1 MHIPVPY
8 DRRFQMKR
16 KLTALIVAAVTLLAV
31 FSSGWTVNADSRYY
45 TIEGYNVNVDVQPD
59 GSANIEEHITYRFNG
74 SFNGVLRDIAFD
86 RTDGIQGIKVY
97 VDDNGTER
105 ELSVNSKNSL
115 DAEGTSGTYN
125 MVTEGSLEHFKVY
138 EKSSNETKTFI
149 YRYTFLNVCTKYND
163 IAEFNRKIID
173 ENHDVAFSGVTVN
186 IHLPEGASANDIKVY
201 GHGPL
206 TGSNRIIDGSNV
218 QFTIDYLPSGQ
229 WMETLVLFPTSL
241 LPQAGRVV
249 NEDALPRIL
258 ANEKQ
263 LAEDANKQREEARK
277 QVAEYKRQQDLRRKQ
292 EEAQRARDAAIRPY
306 GNAVGV
312 TMFCLW
318 FLLIFWLYFKYDK
331 EFKPTF
337 QGKYY
342 RELPGEYTPAEM
354 SVLMSMGS
362 VGTRDITATLMDLV
376 RKQQLRLNNDSYIK
390 HGFFKDKKV
399 QDYSLS
405 INPDAP
411 AISLKRHETFLMDW
425 FIGKIGN
432 GNSVLL
438 DEISDYCK
446 SASGARDFT
455 EDYSRWQTLAKEV
468 SEKNNFFDDT
478 CGKGRLIGVLSS
490 LAGLALGI
498 LVITG
503 LKSAFGAVLIIQA
516 IILMIFSGRIKRR
529 TAYGTEQHAMW
540 HAFKNFLKDFS
551 SLEKAEMPAIVM
563 WEYYLVY
570 AISLGVAKEVIRQL
584 PLVFTDADLQNTHLT
599 FMYGYSFNNFAAF
612 TDAFD
617 MTVDSVDNAIS
628 HAFDV
633 ANSTNSSASGGGGGF
648 SGGSSG
654 GGGGGGGVGAF

>member
-1 MHIPVPY
+1 MV
-8 DRRFQMKR
+8 K
-16 KLTALIVAAVTLLAV
+16 KLTALILAAMTLLTV
-31 FSSGWTVNADSRYY
+31 FSFGWKVNADSRYY

-59 GSANIEEHITYRFNG
+59 GSANIEERISYKFNG
-74 SFNGVLRDIAFD
+74 SFNGVLRDIDFGE
-86 RTDGIQGIKVY
+86 TDGLKDVKVY

-105 ELSVNSKNSL
+105 ELSVNSTGNL
-115 DAEGTSGTYN
+115 DAEGSSGTYN
-125 MVTEGSLEHFKVY
+125 MVAEGNLMHFKVY
-138 EKSSNETKTFI
+138 EKSRDIGKTFI
-149 YRYTFLNVCTKYND
+149 YRYTLLNVCTKYND

-173 ENHDVAFSGVTVN
+173 SGWTVTLSNILVN
-186 IHLPEGASANDIKVY
+186 IHLPEGASMNDIKVF

-206 TGSNRIIDGSNV
+206 TGSSKIIDGSNV
-218 QFTIDYLPSGQ
+218 QFKLDYLPPGN
-229 WMETLVLFPTSL
+229 WMETLVLFPVSL

-263 LAEDANKQREEARK
+263 LADEANNQREEARK
-277 QVAEYKRQQDLRRKQ
+277 QVEEYQRQQELLRKQ
-292 EEAQRARDAAIRPY
+292 EEAQRARDAVLRPI
-306 GNAVGV
+306 GNAIAV
-312 TMFCLW
+312 TLFCLW

-337 QGKYY
+337 EGKYY

-362 VGTRDITATLMDLV
+362 VNTRDITATLMDLV
-376 RKQQLRLNNDSYIK
+376 RKRQLLLNNNSYIK
-390 HGFFKDKKV
+390 HGFFKDKQV

-411 AISLKRHETFLMDW
+411 AISLMRHETFLMDW

-432 GNSVLL
+432 GNSVHL
-438 DEISDYCK
+438 DEISDYCR
-446 SASGARDFT
+446 STSGARHFT

-468 SEKNNFFDDT
+468 AEKNDFFDET
-478 CGKGRLIGVLSS
+478 CGRGRVIGILSS
-490 LAGLALGI
+490 LALLAIGFM
-498 LVITG
+498 VVTG
-503 LKSAFGAVLIIQA
+503 LKSTFGVALIIQA
-516 IILMIFSGRIKRR
+516 VILMIFSARLKRR

-551 SLEKAEMPAIVM
+551 NLEKAEMPSIVM
-563 WEYYLVY
+563 WEHYLVY

-599 FMYGYSFNNFAAF
+599 FMYGYGFNNFAAF
-612 TDAFD
+612 TTAFD

-633 ANSTNSSASGGGGGF
+633 ANSTNSSSSGGGGGF

-654 GGGGGGGVGAF
+654 GGGGGGGGGAF